1 MVVETHKF
9 SAVIKHAQNKKWTEI
24 AEALLKDAQS
34 LISAGKNAVKNQEAQ
49 TDFNSVVQRTISNIK
64 EMLRLSKQDM
74 QKGESPGPSDR
85 TSARLSMANSP
96 ATPLQMQALRNN
108 DDLPSSLR
116 PLANALPQFRQVWE
130 NASSEQQRTVLE
142 LLANG
147 GASSSLQQAF
157 AASRDSPER
166 SSVHRLSSVVSVVP
180 GKEELAA
187 EAHLADVEQSYK
199 TTLRDMQRWYNM
211 LRSPFRFW
219 APNFDKTDY
228 EAIIDRAT
236 EEGKVIASMVEP
248 IDEIA
253 GRTFLLIVNANL
265 CVGES
270 SSPSPDSEF
279 LADPTQSRMQL
290 VEQPARAL
298 FEQLLTLVK
307 ALRLAN
313 AGKKDGANMVNAS
326 IAECSKW
333 LEGETPVFLGE
344 EDEVHSKKCGLPFLV

>member
-1 MVVETHKF
+1 M
-9 SAVIKHAQNKKWTEI
+9 IKHAQNKKWTEI

-74 QKGESPGPSDR
+74 QKGESPAPGDR
-85 TSARLSMANSP
+85 TSNRMSMNPASP
-96 ATPLQMQALRNN
+96 ATPLQMQAFRNN
-108 DDLPSSLR
+108 DDLPMNLR
-116 PLANALPQFRQVWE
+116 ALADALPQFRQLWE
-130 NASSEQQRTVLE
+130 SANADQQRAVL
-142 LLANG
+142 
-147 GASSSLQQAF
+147 GALSSSSSRSAAQEAF
-157 AASRDSPER
+157 AASRESPER
-166 SSVHRLSSVVSVVP
+166 SSVHRLSTVVVP

-236 EEGKVIASMVEP
+236 DEGKVIASMVEP

-279 LADPTQSRMQL
+279 RTDPTQSRMQL
-290 VEQPARAL
+290 VDQPARAL
-298 FEQLLTLVK
+298 FEQLLTLVQ
-307 ALRLAN
+307 ALRKAN
-313 AGKKDGANMVNAS
+313 AGKKDGANLVNAS

-333 LEGETPVFLGE
+333 LECETPVVLGE
-344 EDEVHSKKCGLPFLV
+344 EDEV